1 MASVPTTG
9 ADPEQAAE
17 VAAEA
22 GVTPKAADG
31 APALTGGMLI
41 LAGFILAMANFM
53 AVLDTAIANV
63 ALPHIAGAL
72 AASPNEGTSVI
83 TFFAVAEAITIP
95 LTGWLAGRFGAVKV
109 FFFSMAGF
117 GISSALCGL
126 APSLDALIFFRILQG
141 LAAGPM
147 MPLSQTLLLRI
158 VPRAQH
164 AMAMA
169 LWAMTVI
176 VAPIIGPLLGGW
188 ISDNIGWPWAF
199 YINVPVAILSV
210 FFGWRM
216 LAPHETETRRVKV
229 DFPGLGLLIL
239 WVGALQTML
248 DIGKTHDWFG
258 SPLVN
263 ILLIIAIVGFIAF
276 CIWEWTAEHPI
287 VDIRVFKNIS
297 LSISTV
303 TMALVFGVYFG
314 SGVIIPL
321 WLQTNLGYT
330 ATWAGYATA
339 FNGVLAVMIAPFIGR
354 AVGSGKFDPRALVS
368 FGLAG
373 LTVVMLWRTTFTMDM
388 SFWQVSMPQ
397 LVQGLFMPLFFLPLM
412 TVALGTIPMKDLANG
427 AAMITFVRTV
437 AGAVA
442 TSLMT
447 TTWEDSA
454 ISARSNLVG
463 GGLHPEA
470 LTSAGVAADRA
481 TGLLDRLVQ
490 SQSVMIATNHI
501 FFIIAIAM
509 ALSAIAI
516 WFAPKPQRIG
526 GGGGGH

>member
-1 MASVPTTG
+1 MASG
-9 ADPEQAAE
+9 SAADPSADLQAVEDTAM
-17 VAAEA
+17 AA
-22 GVTPKAADG
+22 G
-31 APALTGGMLI
+31 APAGQAESAAPQLKGGMLI

-95 LTGWLAGRFGAVKV
+95 LTGWLANRFGAVRV
-109 FFFSMAGF
+109 FFFSMTGF

-126 APSLDALIFFRILQG
+126 APTLNALIFFRILQG

-158 VPRAQH
+158 VPPAQH
-164 AMAMA
+164 AMATA

-176 VAPIIGPLLGGW
+176 VAPIVGPLLGGW
-188 ISDNIGWPWAF
+188 IADNAGWPWAF
-199 YINVPVAILSV
+199 YINVPVAIASV
-210 FFGWRM
+210 FFGWRL
-216 LAPHETETRRVKV
+216 LAPYETQTKRVKV
-229 DFPGLGLLIL
+229 DFIGLGLLVL

-263 ILLIIAIVGFIAF
+263 GLLVFAIIGFAAF
-276 CIWEWTAEHPI
+276 CIWEWTEEHPI

-297 LSISTV
+297 LSVCTV
-303 TMALVFGVYFG
+303 TMALVFGVYFS

-339 FNGVLAVMIAPFIGR
+339 FNGVLAVVMAPIVGR
-354 AVGSGKFDPRALVS
+354 LVGKFDPRALVCL
-368 FGLAG
+368 GLSG
-373 LTVVMLWRTTFTMDM
+373 LTVIMLWRTTFTQDM
-388 SFWQVSMPQ
+388 TFWQVSEPQ
-397 LVQGLFMPLFFLPLM
+397 LIQGVFMPLFFLPLM
-412 TVALGTIPMKDLANG
+412 IVALGTLPMKDLANG

-437 AGAVA
+437 AGAVMTSIMTTSWDDTA
-442 TSLMT
+442 TSVR
-447 TTWEDSA
+447 A
-454 ISARSNLVG
+454 NLVG
-463 GGLHPEA
+463 DLHPEA
-470 LTSAGVAADRA
+470 LGPAA
-481 TGLLDRLVQ
+481 TGQSALILDRLVQ
-490 SQSVMIATNHI
+490 SQAVMIATNHI
-501 FFIIAIAM
+501 FFLVAIAM
-509 ALSAIAI
+509 AVSAVGI
-516 WFAPKPQRIG
+516 WLAPKPARVSA
-526 GGGGGH
+526 GGGGH